1 MPAITFAD
9 FSGGL
14 DRRLPVT
21 VQDSSRLWILRN
33 AYITT
38 GKRINKRPGL
48 KLIADTLSGTIG
60 LAAVSGRLKTFAN
73 VGDTVTVTPQVD
85 VLRLNIPTGLTT
97 GQHLQ
102 RVYSAT
108 MFNGF
113 VYVAAEYDP
122 EGVYVGGVSE
132 GNTGGHTP
140 GRVPSPRP
148 PIPGPATA

>member
-1 MPAITFAD
+1 MPAITFSD

-21 VQDSSRLWILRN
+21 VQDSSRLWVLRE

-38 GKRINKRPGL
+38 GKRIRKRPGL
-48 KLIADTLSGTIG
+48 KLIAGTLSGTVG

-73 VGDTVTVTPQVD
+73 IGDTVTATPQVD
-85 VLRLNIPTGLTT
+85 VLRLNVPSGLTA

-102 RVYSAT
+102 RVYSAS

-113 VYVAAEYDP
+113 VYVVAEYDP

-132 GNTGGHTP
+132 GNTGGENQ
-140 GRVPSPRP
+140 GRVPTPRP